1 MRTFNKLYGIPLL
14 SLLLSVAACTSE
26 TEEPGGKPTPDP
38 SGGTTRREVLLTLKN
53 KLSVPLTKAGDA
65 IATAAENKISSLD
78 IYVFGSKTED
88 GVYTYQERF
97 CYREKSGEIPVGDD
111 VTALDLNAKD
121 ADGKE
126 TTALISLKKGLFVKL

>member
-26 TEEPGGKPTPDP
+26 TEEPGGKPD
-38 SGGTTRREVLLTLKN
+38 SGGIQDGTPRREVLLTLKN

-88 GVYTYQERF
+88 GVYTY
-97 CYREKSGEIPVGDD
+97 
-111 VTALDLNAKD
+111 
-121 ADGKE
+121 
-126 TTALISLKKGLFVKL
+126 